1 MLNQR
6 ALRAVVIV
14 IFRQLDTFSQQTHDT
29 AKSIATAVAFVTI
42 FMVKIEKGCYCS
54 EHNQTATSRGY
65 RTEPK
70 TK

>member
-14 IFRQLDTFSQQTHDT
+14 IVRQLDTFSPQTHNT
-29 AKSIATAVAFVTI
+29 EKSIATVVAFVTI
-42 FMVKIEKGCYCS
+42 FMAKIEKGCYCP
-54 EHNQTATSRGY
+54 EYNQTATSRGY